1 MNSRMLSKIKVVN
14 FDTKTG
20 YTFNKLRLSLPCNLA
35 QANLY
40 TKTKPNTFS
49 YTTEKFLFVPS
60 CKEDAVN
67 KESKNYLPFLHVFH
81 MQTSDLNV
89 NNTESYHATAIFR
102 QFQDAIFSR
111 EHISLKRST

>member
-14 FDTKTG
+14 FDSKTG
-20 YTFNKLRLSLPCNLA
+20 YTFNKLKLSLPCNLA
-35 QANLY
+35 QANLH
-40 TKTKPNTFS
+40 TNTKPNTFS
-49 YTTEKFLFVPS
+49 YTTEKFPFVPS
-60 CKEDAVN
+60 CTEDAVN
-67 KESKNYLPFLHVFH
+67 RESKNYLPFLYVFH
-81 MQTSDLNV
+81 MQTSDLIV